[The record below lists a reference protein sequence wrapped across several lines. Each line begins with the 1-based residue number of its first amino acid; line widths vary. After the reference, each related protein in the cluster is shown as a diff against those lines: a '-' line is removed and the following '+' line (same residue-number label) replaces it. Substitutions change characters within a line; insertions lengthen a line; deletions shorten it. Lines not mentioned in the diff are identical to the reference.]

1 MGSIEI
7 TDSNTFPLALTKS
20 NSDIRDITKRQG
32 VYSKDFEILATNNNN
47 RILKYIYNANT
58 TAIGFRD
65 CSVSENGMPILEGK
79 ITATNVKQTD
89 AAEVY
94 TLRIFSDNV
103 DWYILLGNATIQD
116 YDYGNSA
123 TPAFPLLRTPDIAVS
138 APAQT
143 TNSTLDERYINA
155 SWLYPNLFDYVYPL
169 ISYGDMEQSTTVIEN
184 DFRPAIYI
192 GKMLNKAFASVGYSL
207 DSDFFTTGIG
217 SRLILPYTGDA
228 FVNSQSVIT
237 AQQFEATQ
245 SALVALNFG
254 TFSTRFQGRIPLNV
268 DVNDPSNIYNTSL
281 FQIEIN
287 NGGIYV
293 LDIDVLLNIRGFVNI
308 FNITLDE
315 VTDFYVGIREVGGQ
329 DILKVYTTFFNSTSV
344 NLFGGT
350 ILPNGQPLQFQGT
363 SAPVYLDVSTYELY
377 VSLVVQS
384 ITEIGTGAAQSIS
397 LRASEGSTLKVN
409 IQPPIVKGQ
418 TYTISNILPEIKVLD
433 ILGGLQNMF
442 NLYFETNNASR
453 TVAIEPK
460 KDLIKSLANGLD
472 FTDKLDIQNRITSDF
487 IQDYNRSLQFS
498 FGVDS
503 NDKWQQNYN
512 SESGTVFGS
521 WLYNLGDQFKEGI
534 TDVGTKF
541 FAATLLYNRH
551 PFSVNGC
558 PIPVMWN
565 LNAVSPPKSFDF
577 MPRVLYYKG
586 LLQIAQA
593 NAFFADWNF
602 KGTAT
607 NLVPTSFMLDPDN
620 NQSNPINILYGDSLT
635 ANGLAKTYYTS
646 DIAVIVDKRV
656 HKMYF
661 KITGTGFN
669 QLDLFT
675 PIYIDH
681 VNVQGWYLIN
691 QVIDFKP
698 NQEKTTVFELVKYAN
713 AIPTSVPDPTEIPT
727 IQGLRRPTVALGAG
741 TLTAGKRES
750 VESTVTYNG
759 SGNVGII
766 RGGGTVSG
774 NGNIQTET
782 DQHIFGNYNFGNDSV
797 WIVGIGTSLTDRYN
811 GIQLKPNGVFNVHGG
826 NVRTI
831 VGGAITDVYAVVGGR
846 LENVLLL
853 GNG

>member
-1 MGSIEI
+1 
-7 TDSNTFPLALTKS
+7 
-20 NSDIRDITKRQG
+20 
-32 VYSKDFEILATNNNN
+32 
-47 RILKYIYNANT
+47 
-58 TAIGFRD
+58 
-65 CSVSENGMPILEGK
+65 MPILEGK

-123 TPAFPLLRTPDIAVS
+123 TPVFPLLRTPDIGVS
-138 APAQT
+138 AAAQT

-207 DSDFFTTGIG
+207 DSDFFSTGIG
-217 SRLILPYTGDA
+217 SRLILPYTGDNFTKSGLFDFEIA
-228 FVNSQSVIT
+228 ASGNVGVFNGVLPATSGTIPTILINRLIPNSI
-237 AQQFEATQ
+237 
-245 SALVALNFG
+245 
-254 TFSTRFQGRIPLNV
+254 I
-268 DVNDPSNIYNTSL
+268 DDPSNVYDNVTGIIDITEGANYVYNLNAT
-281 FQIEIN
+281 FEFN
-287 NGGIYV
+287 TPTGTRFGIGNV
-293 LDIDVLLNIRGFVNI
+293 TVRLR
-308 FNITLDE
+308 NITTLQE
-315 VTDFYVGIREVGGQ
+315 FIV
-329 DILKVYTTFFNSTSV
+329 FNSGVATVLTLGAGFPNTGTVTITDTSTPQ
-344 NLFGGT
+344 NL
-350 ILPNGQPLQFQGT
+350 PVGQ
-363 SAPVYLDVSTYELY
+363 YELILRFGY
-377 VSLVVQS
+377 LGAWAQLIVTMQNGATVTQEFQRNIVQ
-384 ITEIGTGAAQSIS
+384 
-397 LRASEGSTLKVN
+397 
-409 IQPPIVKGQ
+409 GQ

-521 WLYNLGDQFKEGI
+521 WLYDLGDQFKEGI

-558 PIPVMWN
+558 PIPVLWN

-586 LLQIAQA
+586 LLQIDQD
-593 NAFFADWNF
+593 NGLADWNF
-602 KGTAT
+602 MGTAT

-713 AIPTSVPDPTEIPT
+713 AIPTSVPAPTEIPT
-727 IQGLRRPTVALGAG
+727 IQGLRRPTVGLGAG

-797 WIVGIGTSLTDRYN
+797 WVVGIGSSLTDRYN

-831 VGGAITDVYAVVGGR
+831 VGGSITDVYAVVGGR

>member
-1 MGSIEI
+1 
-7 TDSNTFPLALTKS
+7 
-20 NSDIRDITKRQG
+20 
-32 VYSKDFEILATNNNN
+32 
-47 RILKYIYNANT
+47 
-58 TAIGFRD
+58 
-65 CSVSENGMPILEGK
+65 
-79 ITATNVKQTD
+79 
-89 AAEVY
+89 
-94 TLRIFSDNV
+94 
-103 DWYILLGNATIQD
+103 
-116 YDYGNSA
+116 
-123 TPAFPLLRTPDIAVS
+123 
-138 APAQT
+138 
-143 TNSTLDERYINA
+143 
-155 SWLYPNLFDYVYPL
+155 
-169 ISYGDMEQSTTVIEN
+169 
-184 DFRPAIYI
+184 
-192 GKMLNKAFASVGYSL
+192 MLN
-207 DSDFFTTGIG
+207 
-217 SRLILPYTGDA
+217 
-228 FVNSQSVIT
+228 
-237 AQQFEATQ
+237 
-245 SALVALNFG
+245 
-254 TFSTRFQGRIPLNV
+254 
-268 DVNDPSNIYNTSL
+268 
-281 FQIEIN
+281 
-287 NGGIYV
+287 
-293 LDIDVLLNIRGFVNI
+293 
-308 FNITLDE
+308 
-315 VTDFYVGIREVGGQ
+315 
-329 DILKVYTTFFNSTSV
+329 
-344 NLFGGT
+344 
-350 ILPNGQPLQFQGT
+350 
-363 SAPVYLDVSTYELY
+363 
-377 VSLVVQS
+377 QS
-384 ITEIGTGAAQSIS
+384 IVSQQSQ
-397 LRASEGSTLKVN
+397 RN
-409 IQPPIVKGQ
+409 IVQGQ

-460 KDLIKSLANGLD
+460 KDLVKTIATGLD

-487 IQDYNRSLQFS
+487 IQDYKRSLQFS

-503 NDKWQQNYN
+503 NDKWQLNYN
-512 SESGTVFGS
+512 SENGTVFGS
-521 WLYNLGDQFKEGI
+521 WLYDLGEQYNEGI
-534 TDVGTKF
+534 TEVGTKL

-558 PIPVMWN
+558 PIPVLWN

-586 LLQIAQA
+586 LEQIAQA

-713 AIPTSVPDPTEIPT
+713 AIPTSVPAPTEIPT
-727 IQGLRRPTVALGAG
+727 IQGLRRPTVGLGAG

-797 WIVGIGTSLTDRYN
+797 WVVGIGSSLTDRYN
-811 GIQLKPNGVFNVHGG
+811 GLQLKPNGVFNVHGG

-831 VGGAITDVYAVVGGR
+831 VGASITDVYAVVGGR